1 MKGNELVK
9 NLQKDGWELD
19 RVSGSHHIMR
29 KGDKIV
35 SVPVH
40 NKDLKK
46 GILHNLLKETG
57 LQ

>member
-1 MKGNELVK
+1 MKGKELVK